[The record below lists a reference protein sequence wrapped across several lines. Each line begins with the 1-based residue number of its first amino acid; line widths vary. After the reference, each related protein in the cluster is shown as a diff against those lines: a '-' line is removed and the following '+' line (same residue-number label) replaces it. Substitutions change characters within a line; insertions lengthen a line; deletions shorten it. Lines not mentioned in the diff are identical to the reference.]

1 VFVQTGS
8 FLNARLPSY
17 ACPDRSAF
25 FVKHIAAEAK
35 NVAKKVEDHLAKFDH
50 NTLSYDGWSSK
61 GRDEVYTV
69 HITTPWPR
77 QSYLVEGLQLTG
89 KSTDA
94 DTLFDGIIRVSFT
107 TYWSQPHSNIDRSSY
122 DLWQSGS
129 RSSSPIPQAM

>member
-1 VFVQTGS
+1 VLVQTGS
-8 FLNARLPSY
+8 SLNARLPSY
-17 ACPDRSAF
+17 VCPDCSAF
-25 FVKHIAAEAK
+25 FIKHIAAEAK
-35 NVAKKVEDHLAKFDH
+35 DVAKKVEDHLAKFDH

-94 DTLFDGIIRVSFT
+94 DTLFGGIIQVNFNYVLVT
-107 TYWSQPHSNIDRSSY
+107 AALKY
-122 DLWQSGS
+122 
-129 RSSSPIPQAM
+129 

>member
-1 VFVQTGS
+1 V
-8 FLNARLPSY
+8 
-17 ACPDRSAF
+17 
-25 FVKHIAAEAK
+25 AE
-35 NVAKKVEDHLAKFDH
+35 KVEDHLAKFDH

-61 GRDEVYTV
+61 GHDEVYTV

-94 DTLFDGIIRVSFT
+94 DTLFGGIIQVSFT

-122 DLWQSGS
+122 NLWQSGS
-129 RSSSPIPQAM
+129 QSLSPIPQAM

>member
-1 VFVQTGS
+1 
-8 FLNARLPSY
+8 LY

-69 HITTPWPR
+69 HITTPWPW

-94 DTLFDGIIRVSFT
+94 DTLFGGIIQVSFT
-107 TYWSQPHSNIDRSSY
+107 MYWSQPHSNIDRSSY
-122 DLWQSGS
+122 DLWQNGS
-129 RSSSPIPQAM
+129 RLLSPIPQAM